1 MVLNCQAKIINS
13 SEGNDGVFNL
23 PYVPY
28 CVSTMKVLLTNH
40 ENENMD
46 ITIYPTNHVKDD
58 NYIGG
63 YIDEG
68 EAMKVIWGGGE
79 EGSVKL
85 KNLEPEQS
93 KYVYFFLVHNED
105 TISNYD
111 LTMILEKST
120 NDDQDPEKEI
130 VQVKR
135 YLYIILLML

>member
-1 MVLNCQAKIINS
+1 MGLNCQVNIINS
-13 SEGNDGVFNL
+13 SGVDNGAVNL
-23 PYVPY
+23 PYLPY
-28 CVSTMKVLLTNH
+28 SVSTMKVLLTNH

-46 ITIYPTNHVKDD
+46 ITIYPINHVKDD

-68 EAMKVIWGGGE
+68 EAMKVIWGGGD
-79 EGSVKL
+79 EGGVKQ

-93 KYVYFFLVHNED
+93 KFVYFFLVHSED

-120 NDDQDPEKEI
+120 SDDQDPEKEHI
-130 VQVKR
+130 KVKLVT
-135 YLYIILLML
+135 YT